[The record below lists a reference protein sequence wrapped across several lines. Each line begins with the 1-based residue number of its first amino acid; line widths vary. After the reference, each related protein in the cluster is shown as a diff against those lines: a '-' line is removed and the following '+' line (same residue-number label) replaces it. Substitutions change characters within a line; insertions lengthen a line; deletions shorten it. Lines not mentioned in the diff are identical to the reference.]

1 MKRSSGAPATSS
13 QVAARAGVSRTT
25 VSFVLND
32 VRDRGISQATRE
44 RVLAVARELG
54 YEPNAAAR
62 SLAGGATRTVALV
75 VPKVAHLHVDAF
87 LAQLVASVNESCHQ
101 HGLKLLIEST
111 EGEGHEPGGFL
122 QLVRSRSIDGL
133 IVANLRTAEIDH
145 LRRLRDSRIP
155 LVVFGCNLPASKGFC
170 TMGDDTWR
178 SAQMA
183 VNHLL
188 GLGHRRVGL
197 VNYASPEYHS
207 AAQRERGWRQ
217 ALAEHRVK
225 AEPRWI
231 AHGDITAQS
240 GHEATRGLLSRGIAF
255 DALFAGNDTIAFGAL
270 RALHEAGL
278 RVPQDIALVGYD
290 DIPLAPFAS
299 PPLTSVHSDPIGH
312 GRLAVQ
318 MLLTQMQGGELATG
332 AQLPAPTLVIR
343 QSCGALAPPSGP
355 KARAGRAADRSR
367 VKPAPA
373 KPRALSRPVKPASA
387 RRSGAG

>member
-1 MKRSSGAPATSS
+1 MSRSPAGPATSS
-13 QVAARAGVSRTT
+13 QVAQRAGVSRTT

-32 VRDRGISQATRE
+32 VRDRGISETTRE

-87 LAQLVASVNESCHQ
+87 LAQLVASVNESCHRE
-101 HGLKLLIEST
+101 GLKLLIEST
-111 EGEGHEPGGFL
+111 EGEGREPGGFL

-145 LRRLRDSRIP
+145 LKRLRDSRIP
-155 LVVFGCNLPASKGFC
+155 LVVFGCNLPASKGFW

-183 VNHLL
+183 VGHLL

-197 VNYASPEYHS
+197 VNFAAPEYHS

-217 ALAEHRVK
+217 ALIDHGIKPA
-225 AEPRWI
+225 ARWI
-231 AHGDITAQS
+231 AHGDITAHS
-240 GHEATRGLLSRGIAF
+240 GYDAARQLLGRGIRF
-255 DALFAGNDTIAFGAL
+255 DALFAGNDTIAFGVL
-270 RALHEAGL
+270 RALREAGL

-299 PPLTSVHSDPIGH
+299 PPLTSVHSDPVGH

-318 MLLTQMQGGELATG
+318 MLL
-332 AQLPAPTLVIR
+332 AQLRGTDPAAVAPLPAPTLVVR
-343 QSCGALAPPSGP
+343 DSCGAGGEPAKRPDPA
-355 KARAGRAADRSR
+355 ARAGEQ
-367 VKPAPA
+367 PAPA
-373 KPRALSRPVKPASA
+373 VAAREPAARLKPARP
-387 RRSGAG
+387 RRSAAG